1 MLLIIVLSVILL
13 IFGIYEKYTH
23 QKNLDSI
30 PIRINVNGIRGKST
44 VTRLMTGILSEA
56 GYRVIGKTTGTEA
69 RILYWDKKEERK
81 IIRRPE
87 GPNISE
93 QIKIVKL
100 ASKLNANILVSE
112 CMAVN
117 PDYQL
122 IYQNQMVQAN
132 IGVIVNVLEDHMEV
146 MGPTLSNVADAFT
159 STIPY
164 DGKLIIAPGP
174 FENFFKDVAKK
185 RNTEVFVAETSKI
198 GQEQLKRFESI
209 YFPENVALALALA
222 KALDIDDEVAWK
234 GMLAANPDPGIV
246 KVHTLEIL
254 EKTTYFV
261 NAFAANDVASTFAI
275 WKMVIEIGYPTENV
289 AVLINCR
296 PDRMDRTYQFVQD
309 FLPYFPSELLV
320 CMGFETRNVLE
331 AYNSGVIST
340 NEFYDITG
348 ADGYNVYKEVE
359 EKLSGKIIFG
369 VGNIHG
375 TAEEFI
381 TALLHIE
388 PPVCDIPDENI
399 DDYKGDVRCT
409 EMNYT
414 LHL

>member
-1 MLLIIVLSVILL
+1 MLLIIILSILL
-13 IFGIYEKYTH
+13 LAIGIYEKHAH

-69 RILYWDKKEERK
+69 RILYWNTKDESK

-87 GPNISE
+87 GPNIGE
-93 QIKIVKL
+93 QRKIVATAAKL
-100 ASKLNANILVSE
+100 DANVLVSE

-132 IGVIVNVLEDHMEV
+132 IGVIVNVLEDHMDV
-146 MGPTLSNVADAFT
+146 MGPTLNNIADAFT

-164 DGKLIIAPGP
+164 DGKLIIAPGTY
-174 FENFFKDVAKK
+174 ENFFKDIAKK

-198 GQEQLKRFESI
+198 GQEQLRRFSSI

-222 KALDIDDEVAWK
+222 KALDIDEKTAWK
-234 GMLAANPDPGIV
+234 GMLEAKPDPGVV
-246 KVHTLEIL
+246 KVHKLNIF

-261 NAFAANDVASTFAI
+261 NGFAANDVTSTFAI
-275 WKMVIEIGYPTENV
+275 WKMVIEIGYPTNNI

-296 PDRMDRTYQFVQD
+296 PDRMDRTYQFAED
-309 FLPYFPSELLV
+309 FLPYFPSDLLV
-320 CMGFETRNVLE
+320 CMGLETKNVVD
-331 AYNSGVIST
+331 AYNAGKIVT
-340 NEFYDITG
+340 DEFYDAKG
-348 ADGYNVYKEVE
+348 ANGAKIYKAIE
-359 EKLSGKIIFG
+359 EKLAGKIIFG
-369 VGNIHG
+369 VCNIHG

-381 TALLHIE
+381 TALLNIE
-388 PPVCDIPDENI
+388 PPTCNLNDENI
-399 DDYKGDVRCT
+399 GEDEGDDRCT
-409 EMNYT
+409 ETNYT
-414 LHL
+414 LH